1 MSLLLDFQTRPCI
14 VACHVKLRLSEP
26 LCTLVCS
33 EALVDGGMVVAG
45 AAGNIRN
52 LRKAIRCYGMLG
64 EVGYVRL
71 G

>member
-1 MSLLLDFQTRPCI
+1 
-14 VACHVKLRLSEP
+14 
-26 LCTLVCS
+26 
-33 EALVDGGMVVAG
+33 MVVAG